1 MRIFAPQ
8 SIFKNTQFL
17 TGRHAKIMTINE
29 TQNDL
34 IETFALF
41 DDWEE
46 KYEYIID
53 LGKKLPGLDEKYK
66 TEDNIIKGCQ
76 SVVWLHADLHDGKVI
91 FEADSQAIIV
101 KGLVSMLLQVL
112 SGHAPDEILEANLYF
127 IEKTGLSSH
136 LAQTRSNGLAAM
148 VKQMKAYA
156 LAFKIRTSTVG

>member
-1 MRIFAPQ
+1 M
-8 SIFKNTQFL
+8 N
-17 TGRHAKIMTINE
+17 INDI
-29 TQNDL
+29 QNEIID
-34 IETFALF
+34 TFELF

-66 TEDNIIKGCQ
+66 TDDNIIKGCQ
-76 SVVWLHADLHDGKVI
+76 SVVWLQAGLLEGKVI

-101 KGLVSMLLQVL
+101 KGLVSMLLKVL
-112 SGHAPDEILEANLYF
+112 SGHTPDEILNADLYF

-148 VKQMKAYA
+148 VRQMKTYA
-156 LAFKIRTSTVG
+156 LGYKTLLEKQNHS